1 MMGVS
6 IPGLASGLQTDTLIA
21 KLMSIEKI
29 PYNNLQVKKTN
40 IDNNKSVFNNINLK
54 LKTLRDAATNLSDLD
69 SFKVNGAT
77 SSDPSKVAVT
87 AGDNAISGNYSIEV
101 LQLAKPHVIT
111 MGSFAVGTKENP
123 EVFNAALFEGTEINV
138 NGKIIKISSNGGT
151 DDTDQSITLDLTGKT
166 VEDALSEI
174 AKAINN
180 GQDAGVQA
188 SIIQTE
194 SGKKSL
200 VLTAKKSG
208 EEHEIKTD
216 VTGAGASHFAI
227 DNGMGQAAQNAK
239 FKVNGVTIN
248 SSSNT
253 ITDAVPG
260 MTFQL
265 LAEKST
271 VNVEVKQDVDKIASK
286 IDAFVKAYNEVI
298 DLIKENTKKITNEK
312 DSDGNYKNFKT
323 NLQGDSLLRDLQNE
337 LYGIVSS
344 VGANGNS
351 DGFKILSQIGLEVD
365 KGVTSAALM
374 TGKLSF
380 DKELFKEKIA
390 KDPAAVEELFR
401 GDNGLG
407 SVAKDRLKDWTSAN
421 GLMQMKMDGYQSQI
435 DFITDQMES
444 MNQRLILKEDAL
456 NKKFTA
462 MEVSLS
468 KLQSQQSWMTTQLN
482 SIIANS
488 KSNS

>member
-1 MMGVS
+1 MGVS
-6 IPGLASGLQTDTLIA
+6 LPGLASGLDTATLIT
-21 KLMSIEKI
+21 KLMGIEKI

-69 SFKVNGAT
+69 SFKVSGAT
-77 SSDPSKVAVT
+77 NTDPSKVAVT
-87 AGDNAISGNYSIEV
+87 VGDNAINGNYSITV
-101 LQLAKPHVIT
+101 NKLAKQQVNATAEISLKDANGSAVVLDGSDLDSSIT
-111 MGSFAVGTKENP
+111 VGDLTFTLHELGLDTNTTM
-123 EVFNAALFEGTEINV
+123 EDALD
-138 NGKIIKISSNGGT
+138 KISEKINK
-151 DDTDQSITLDLTGKT
+151 DTKGVQATVIQTSEGNKTLVVTAKETGKT
-166 VEDALSEI
+166 
-174 AKAINN
+174 INM
-180 GQDAGVQA
+180 AGEGEFDLQSKVQA
-188 SIIQTE
+188 E
-194 SGKKSL
+194 P
-200 VLTAKKSG
+200 A
-208 EEHEIKTD
+208 EI
-216 VTGAGASHFAI
+216 V
-227 DNGMGQAAQNAK
+227 
-239 FKVNGVTIN
+239 VNGITIT

-253 ITDAVPG
+253 ITGAIPG
-260 MTFQL
+260 VSLQL
-265 LAEKST
+265 LTEKST

-286 IDAFVKAYNEVI
+286 IDEFVKAYNEII

-312 DSDGNYKNFKT
+312 DSDGNYKSFKT

-344 VGANGNS
+344 VGAKGNS
-351 DGFKILSQIGLEVD
+351 DGFKLLSQIGIEID

-374 TGKLSF
+374 TGKISF

-390 KDPAAVEELFR
+390 EDPTAVEELFR

-407 SVAKDRLKDWTSAN
+407 TVAKDRLKDWTSAN

-444 MNQRLILKEDAL
+444 MNQRLILKEEAL

>member
-1 MMGVS
+1 MGVS
-6 IPGLASGLQTDTLIA
+6 LPGLASGLDTATLIT
-21 KLMSIEKI
+21 KLMGIEKI

-69 SFKVNGAT
+69 SFKVNGGT

-87 AGDNAISGNYSIEV
+87 VGDNAISGNYTIEV
-101 LQLAKPHVIT
+101 SQLAKPHVIA
-111 MGSFAVGTKENP
+111 MNSISVLGSDGKDASFD
-123 EVFNAALFEGTEINV
+123 FETYKDNVIKV
-138 NGKIIKISSNGGT
+138 NGKEIKFS
-151 DDTDQSITLDLTGKT
+151 DLELDGKT
-166 VEDALSEI
+166 TSEALVEI
-174 AKAINN
+174 ASAINKS
-180 GQDAGVQA
+180 DSGVQA
-188 SIIQTE
+188 SVIQTKPGE
-194 SGKKSL
+194 KSL
-200 VLTAKKSG
+200 VLTAKESG
-208 EEHEIKTD
+208 EDHEITTD
-216 VTGAGASHFAI
+216 LSNSTLFSVDNNAG
-227 DNGMGQAAQNAK
+227 QPAQNAELI
-239 FKVNGVTIN
+239 VNGVKIT

-253 ITDAVPG
+253 IKAAVPG

-271 VNVEVKQDVDKIASK
+271 VSVEVKQDVDKITSK

-298 DLIKENTKKITNEK
+298 DIIKENTKKITNEK
-312 DSDGNYKNFKT
+312 DANGEYKNFKT

-351 DGFKILSQIGLEVD
+351 DGFKLLSQIGLEID

-374 TGKLSF
+374 TGKISF

-390 KDPAAVEELFR
+390 EDPVAVEELFR

-407 SVAKDRLKDWTSAN
+407 VVAKDRLKDWTSVN
-421 GLMQMKMDGYQSQI
+421 GLIQMKMDGYQSQI

-444 MNQRLILKEDAL
+444 MNERLILKEDAL

-462 MEVSLS
+462 MEVALS

-482 SIIANS
+482 SMIASS